1 VAAVRRRRR
10 ATTTAALPSASASVA
25 SRRSRPDLT
34 TEFVEMCTD
43 RPLRL
48 VGDRRVRPGE
58 PVPREPEHPPDGPV
72 FRGRRGR
79 TMVIDEAMARSDWP
93 MDTGHGWGSTGAV
106 GTREPVFTW
115 TPSGPAADGRAVLGR
130 VAQREGGARTDRL
143 RFGTYLVSNAT
154 TLALYELVTE
164 EVGRRLDLPTELVV
178 ETSYE
183 SCERDQNEVC
193 FVCSLPYVA
202 FERRG
207 LDLAVPVAAP
217 VLQGERYGGRPI
229 YFSDVIVHRDSP
241 FLTFLDLRGRSW
253 AYNEPLS
260 WSGYGI
266 TRYHLV
272 TLGETNGF
280 FREVVEAG
288 FHREAIREVLV
299 AMAEDSAVRERLS
312 LALVERF
319 VPVDA
324 GSYDDIRKMVDACEA
339 AGFLELR

>member
-1 VAAVRRRRR
+1 MPLA
-10 ATTTAALPSASASVA
+10 
-25 SRRSRPDLT
+25 PD
-34 TEFVEMCTD
+34 
-43 RPLRL
+43 RL
-48 VGDRRVRPGE
+48 
-58 PVPREPEHPPDGPV
+58 V
-72 FRGRRGR
+72 FRGRQERNMVLGD
-79 TMVIDEAMARSDWP
+79 TMVRSP
-93 MDTGHGWGSTGAV
+93 RHGWGSAGAV

-115 TPSGPAADGRAVLGR
+115 TPSGPAADARAALGR
-130 VAQREGGARTDRL
+130 VGERERGASPDRL
-143 RFGTYLVSNAT
+143 RFGTYLASNDAT
-154 TLALYELVTE
+154 IALYELVTE
-164 EVGRRLDLPTELVV
+164 EVGRRLGLPTELVV

-193 FVCSLPYVA
+193 FVCSLPYVT

-217 VLQGERYGGRPI
+217 VLEGERYGGRPI

-266 TRYHLV
+266 TRYHLAA
-272 TLGETNGF
+272 LGETNGF

-288 FHREAIREVLV
+288 FHREAIRMVARREVDASAIDSQVLSIELRDHPDLAEQVRVVEALGPSTIQPVAVSRRVPDELREAIREVLV
-299 AMAEDSAVRERLS
+299 TMADDSAVHERLTI
-312 LALVERF
+312 ALVERF

-324 GSYDDIRKMVDACEA
+324 GSYDDIRMMVDACEA